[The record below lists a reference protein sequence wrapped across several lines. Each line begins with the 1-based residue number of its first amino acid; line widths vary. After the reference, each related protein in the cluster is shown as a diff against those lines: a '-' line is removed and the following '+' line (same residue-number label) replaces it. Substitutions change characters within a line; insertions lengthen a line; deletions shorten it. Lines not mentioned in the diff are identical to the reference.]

1 MIRAHHICVDC
12 MAGTGRED
20 FDLSGC
26 CAPSE
31 CTSPLHGRS
40 PR

>member
-1 MIRAHHICVDC
+1 MICVDC
-12 MAGTGRED
+12 MAKTGRED
-20 FDLSGC
+20 FDLAGC
-26 CAPSE
+26 ASSE